1 MKKKLLQHKKL
12 NLQPTIFLLQ
22 IVITIFFIST
32 TVYAGKFDFLTGPFS
47 LNAKVNNQEGGV
59 SAIGA
64 YNIAYMLDL
73 SPNVQLGAGYTVLM
87 SNTFGGDLAFG
98 IDAGLYYFPLT
109 PAGQIDAKSV
119 NSLLKIKPLWRP
131 FVGGSFHQRQAQ
143 STESSY
149 AGFGVSVGVERA
161 LDYFFDLKI
170 NLRHVLL
177 SGPNASTATET
188 TFFIGASMPF
198 QLGGK

>member
-1 MKKKLLQHKKL
+1 MKKT
-12 NLQPTIFLLQ
+12 LQPKSLKLKSYLFLMRIFLA
-22 IVITIFFIST
+22 IFFIST
-32 TVYAGKFDFLTGPFS
+32 SVYAGKFDLLTGPFS
-47 LNAKVNNQEGGV
+47 LKAKVNDQEGGV
-59 SAIGA
+59 STVGA
-64 YNIAYMLDL
+64 YNITYMLDL
-73 SPNVQLGAGYTVLM
+73 LPSLQLGAGYTVLM

-109 PAGQIDAKSV
+109 PSGQVDAKSI
-119 NSLLKIKPLWRP
+119 NALLNIKPLWRP

-149 AGFGVSVGVERA
+149 AGFGVSLGVERA
-161 LDYFFDLKI
+161 LDYFFDLKL

-177 SGPNASTATET
+177 SGPNGSTATET